1 MLCELCTQ
9 EKRKKVSKGTRVRC
23 TQSLWVGRVRQIKQF
38 CQQIDFM
45 KKETKVQSLVST
57 CLLKG
62 LNSKQAGTTQQEKK
76 QLSCFTQHK
85 RYQSTRFSKL
95 YSKGFVQDFYLK
107 KGFSCQNTHHFPKI
121 NKLVVNK
128 SSKEFVRDRLEIL
141 PSFLSLLFVTNQKSE
156 PRLAL
161 KSIAGF
167 KLREKQ
173 IIGCKV
179 TLRKFKSLEL
189 LERVTQLVLP
199 LSRDFSGISATSF
212 DFYGNLTIGCKESL
226 LFPELSEN
234 FEFFERVGGFDL
246 CLSISPINPVQSNPV
261 PNSTAFERFTNL
273 VCKATTKADKRQT
286 KENLFLNTI
295 GDPSNTSF
303 RGHVF
308 NSNSKESAL
317 LCTGMQLPLS

>member
-1 MLCELCTQ
+1 MEQ
-9 EKRKKVSKGTRVRC
+9 
-23 TQSLWVGRVRQIKQF
+23 GR
-38 CQQIDFM
+38 QQIDFM
-45 KKETKVQSLVST
+45 KKETKVQSLGPTYSQ
-57 CLLKG
+57 
-62 LNSKQAGTTQQEKK
+62 QAGSTQQEKK
-76 QLSCFTQHK
+76 QLSCVLLPSVGKQVSKFKDK
-85 RYQSTRFSKL
+85 RYQSTRFSNL

-141 PSFLSLLFVTNQKSE
+141 PSFLSLLLVTNQKIL

-246 CLSISPINPVQSNPV
+246 CLSISPV
-261 PNSTAFERFTNL
+261 NSVF
-273 VCKATTKADKRQT
+273 K
-286 KENLFLNTI
+286 
-295 GDPSNTSF
+295 PSI
-303 RGHVF
+303 
-308 NSNSKESAL
+308 KESAL

>member
-1 MLCELCTQ
+1 M
-9 EKRKKVSKGTRVRC
+9 RKES
-23 TQSLWVGRVRQIKQF
+23 
-38 CQQIDFM
+38 
-45 KKETKVQSLVST
+45 KVQSLVST
-57 CLLKG
+57 SLLKA
-62 LNSKQAGTTQQEKK
+62 LNSKQAGTTQQERK
-76 QLSCFTQHK
+76 QLSQHK
-85 RYQSTRFSKL
+85 KYQSTRISKL

-141 PSFLSLLFVTNQKSE
+141 PSFLSLLLVTNQKSE

-179 TLRKFKSLEL
+179 TLRKAKGLEL

-212 DFYGNLTIGCKESL
+212 DSYGNLTIGCKESL

-246 CLSISPINPVQSNPV
+246 CLSISPTNPALLPYSVANLLLRTSKCV
-261 PNSTAFERFTNL
+261 TNSTAFPFS
-273 VCKATTKADKRQT
+273 TKANKRET
-286 KENLFLNTI
+286 KENLFLNTT
-295 GDPSNTSF
+295 GDPSSTTF
-303 RGHVF
+303 KGQVF
-308 NSNSKESAL
+308 NANTKEIYL

>member
-1 MLCELCTQ
+1 
-9 EKRKKVSKGTRVRC
+9 
-23 TQSLWVGRVRQIKQF
+23 
-38 CQQIDFM
+38 M
-45 KKETKVQSLVST
+45 KKETKVENLVST
-57 CLLKG
+57 FSLKA
-62 LNSKQAGTTQQEKK
+62 LKSKQFGTTQQEKK
-76 QLSCFTQHK
+76 QLSQHK

-141 PSFLSLLFVTNQKSE
+141 PSFLSLLLVTNQKSQ

-179 TLRKFKSLEL
+179 TLRKSKSLEL

-246 CLSISPINPVQSNPV
+246 CLSISPINRVVLQTSFAKQVANVLANVVSNPV
-261 PNSTAFERFTNL
+261 PNSTAL
-273 VCKATTKADKRQT
+273 PV
-286 KENLFLNTI
+286 
-295 GDPSNTSF
+295 P
-303 RGHVF
+303 
-308 NSNSKESAL
+308 SKESAL

>member
-1 MLCELCTQ
+1 MRSKCFARLVFKAFSNCLKLYLRSAKHHVALATCCLCSLLPFEHKLLRRQ
-9 EKRKKVSKGTRVRC
+9 KKEGKCSNSVMVHTAF
-23 TQSLWVGRVRQIKQF
+23 KQF

-45 KKETKVQSLVST
+45 KKETKVQSCYARPAYLLVCVAKNTSF
-57 CLLKG
+57 G
-62 LNSKQAGTTQQEKK
+62 QAGRTCVAK
-76 QLSCFTQHK
+76 QLLHTRQLSTHK
-85 RYQSTRFSKL
+85 KYQSTRLSKL

-107 KGFSCQNTHHFPKI
+107 KGFSCQNTHHFPRI

-141 PSFLSLLFVTNQKSE
+141 PSFLSLLLVTNQKIL

-199 LSRDFSGISATSF
+199 LSRDFYGISATSF

-246 CLSISPINPVQSNPV
+246 CLSISTINPV
-261 PNSTAFERFTNL
+261 F
-273 VCKATTKADKRQT
+273 KA
-286 KENLFLNTI
+286 
-295 GDPSNTSF
+295 S
-303 RGHVF
+303 
-308 NSNSKESAL
+308 SKESAL

>member
-1 MLCELCTQ
+1 
-9 EKRKKVSKGTRVRC
+9 
-23 TQSLWVGRVRQIKQF
+23 
-38 CQQIDFM
+38 M

-57 CLLKG
+57 
-62 LNSKQAGTTQQEKK
+62 SSQQAGSTQQEKK
-76 QLSCFTQHK
+76 QLSCVLLPSVGKQVSKFKDK
-85 RYQSTRFSKL
+85 RYQSTRFSNL

-141 PSFLSLLFVTNQKSE
+141 PSFLSLLLVTNQKIL

-246 CLSISPINPVQSNPV
+246 CLSISAV
-261 PNSTAFERFTNL
+261 NSVF
-273 VCKATTKADKRQT
+273 K
-286 KENLFLNTI
+286 
-295 GDPSNTSF
+295 PS
-303 RGHVF
+303 
-308 NSNSKESAL
+308 SKESAL

>member
-1 MLCELCTQ
+1 
-9 EKRKKVSKGTRVRC
+9 
-23 TQSLWVGRVRQIKQF
+23 
-38 CQQIDFM
+38 M
-45 KKETKVQSLVST
+45 KKETKVQSLGPTYSQ
-57 CLLKG
+57 
-62 LNSKQAGTTQQEKK
+62 QAGSTQQEKK
-76 QLSCFTQHK
+76 QLSCVLLPSVGKQVSKFKDK
-85 RYQSTRFSKL
+85 RYQSTRFSNL

-141 PSFLSLLFVTNQKSE
+141 PSFLSLLLVTNQKIL

-246 CLSISPINPVQSNPV
+246 CLSISPG
-261 PNSTAFERFTNL
+261 NSVF
-273 VCKATTKADKRQT
+273 K
-286 KENLFLNTI
+286 
-295 GDPSNTSF
+295 PS
-303 RGHVF
+303 
-308 NSNSKESAL
+308 SKESAL

>member
-1 MLCELCTQ
+1 ME
-9 EKRKKVSKGTRVRC
+9 EGY
-23 TQSLWVGRVRQIKQF
+23 
-38 CQQIDFM
+38 QQIYLM
-45 KKETKVQSLVST
+45 KKETKSQTLVST
-57 CLLKG
+57 SLLKA
-62 LNSKQAGTTQQEKK
+62 LNTKQAGIKSFQQEKK
-76 QLSCFTQHK
+76 QLSCFAQHK
-85 RYQSTRFSKL
+85 KYQSTRFSKL

-141 PSFLSLLFVTNQKSE
+141 PSFLSLLLVTNQKSE

-179 TLRKFKSLEL
+179 TLRKAKSLEL

-246 CLSISPINPVQSNPV
+246 CLSISPINPVQSNPLT
-261 PNSTAFERFTNL
+261 NSTAFFSS
-273 VCKATTKADKRQT
+273 TKADKRKT

-295 GDPSNTSF
+295 GDPSNTTF
-303 RGHVF
+303 RGHVLNV
-308 NSNSKESAL
+308 NSRESAL

>member
-1 MLCELCTQ
+1 M
-9 EKRKKVSKGTRVRC
+9 R
-23 TQSLWVGRVRQIKQF
+23 
-38 CQQIDFM
+38 
-45 KKETKVQSLVST
+45 KETKVQSVVST

-62 LNSKQAGTTQQEKK
+62 LNTKQFGTTQQEKK
-76 QLSCFTQHK
+76 QLSCVLPTFVPRKSQHK

-107 KGFSCQNTHHFPKI
+107 KGLDCQNTHHFPKI

-128 SSKEFVRDRLEIL
+128 SSKEFVRDRFTIL
-141 PSFLSLLFVTNQKSE
+141 PSFLSLLLVTNQKIV

-179 TLRKFKSLEL
+179 TLRRFKSLEL

-199 LSRDFSGISATSF
+199 LSRDFYGISATSF

-246 CLSISPINPVQSNPV
+246 CVSISPINPVQSKCLTNSKKLLCCDPV
-261 PNSTAFERFTNL
+261 PNTR
-273 VCKATTKADKRQT
+273 VGTTKADKRET
-286 KENLFLNTI
+286 KESLSLNTI
-295 GDPSNTSF
+295 GDPSRGTTVTYVRSNKRRVTVM
-303 RGHVF
+303 GHVF
-308 NSNSKESAL
+308 NANSKESAL

>member
-1 MLCELCTQ
+1 
-9 EKRKKVSKGTRVRC
+9 
-23 TQSLWVGRVRQIKQF
+23 
-38 CQQIDFM
+38 M

-107 KGFSCQNTHHFPKI
+107 KGSSCENTHHFPKI

-179 TLRKFKSLEL
+179 TLREFKSLEL

-246 CLSISPINPVQSNPV
+246 CLSISRTNSVQSNPV
-261 PNSTAFERFTNL
+261 PNSTAFFSS
-273 VCKATTKADKRQT
+273 TKADKRET
-286 KENLFLNTI
+286 KENPFLNTI
-295 GDPSNTSF
+295 SEPSSTTF
-303 RGHVF
+303 RGHVKQLVAIALLGT
-308 NSNSKESAL
+308 SKESAL

>member
-1 MLCELCTQ
+1 
-9 EKRKKVSKGTRVRC
+9 
-23 TQSLWVGRVRQIKQF
+23 
-38 CQQIDFM
+38 M
-45 KKETKVQSLVST
+45 KKETKVQSLSPTYLLRTKQASST
-57 CLLKG
+57 SVAKQLLKAFHTKP
-62 LNSKQAGTTQQEKK
+62 LSTHKK
-76 QLSCFTQHK
+76 
-85 RYQSTRFSKL
+85 YQSTRFSNL

-141 PSFLSLLFVTNQKSE
+141 PSFLSLLLVTNQKIL

-246 CLSISPINPVQSNPV
+246 CLSISPINPQ
-261 PNSTAFERFTNL
+261 F
-273 VCKATTKADKRQT
+273 KA
-286 KENLFLNTI
+286 
-295 GDPSNTSF
+295 S
-303 RGHVF
+303 
-308 NSNSKESAL
+308 SKESAL

>member
-1 MLCELCTQ
+1 
-9 EKRKKVSKGTRVRC
+9 
-23 TQSLWVGRVRQIKQF
+23 
-38 CQQIDFM
+38 M

-57 CLLKG
+57 SLLKA
-62 LNSKQAGTTQQEKK
+62 LNTEVAGSTQQKKK
-76 QLSCFTQHK
+76 QLSLFAQHK
-85 RYQSTRFSKL
+85 KYQSTRFSKL

-141 PSFLSLLFVTNQKSE
+141 PSFLSLLLVTNQKIQ

-179 TLRKFKSLEL
+179 TLRKCKSLEL
-189 LERVTQLVLP
+189 LERVLQLVLP

-246 CLSISPINPVQSNPV
+246 CLSISPINSVQSNPL
-261 PNSTAFERFTNL
+261 PNSTAFFSS
-273 VCKATTKADKRQT
+273 TKANKRKT

-295 GDPSNTSF
+295 GDPSSTSLCLTG
-303 RGHVF
+303 RVF

-317 LCTGMQLPLS
+317 LCTGMQLPLF

>member
-1 MLCELCTQ
+1 MPSNT
-9 EKRKKVSKGTRVRC
+9 VTGHVTTNNSF
-23 TQSLWVGRVRQIKQF
+23 KQGS
-38 CQQIDFM
+38 QQICFM
-45 KKETKVQSLVST
+45 KKESKSKSLVST
-57 CLLKG
+57 SLLKG
-62 LNSKQAGTTQQEKK
+62 LNTEQFGTTQQEKNLLCK
-76 QLSCFTQHK
+76 LAQHK
-85 RYQSTRFSKL
+85 KYQSTRFSNL
-95 YSKGFVQDFYLK
+95 YFKGFVQDFYLK
-107 KGFSCQNTHHFPKI
+107 KGIDCQNTHHFPKI

-246 CLSISPINPVQSNPV
+246 CLSISPTNPVQSKWV
-261 PNSTAFERFTNL
+261 RNSTPLERFT
-273 VCKATTKADKRQT
+273 CKGKTKVHKRET
-286 KENLFLNTI
+286 KGNLFLNT
-295 GDPSNTSF
+295 DPSVPTF
-303 RGHVF
+303 RGHVL
-308 NSNSKESAL
+308 NANSKESAL
-317 LCTGMQLPLS
+317 LCTGMQLPLC